1 MYVEIITP
9 DKMVFAGEC
18 TAVQVP
24 GTNGKM
30 QFLNNH
36 APLISTLGS
45 GQVRVKT
52 AQGQQAYQILG
63 GVVEVLKN
71 KVVVLAERV
80 D

>member
-30 QFLNNH
+30 QF
-36 APLISTLGS
+36 
-45 GQVRVKT
+45 
-52 AQGQQAYQILG
+52 
-63 GVVEVLKN
+63 
-71 KVVVLAERV
+71 
-80 D
+80 